1 MEAHHHVNGTDPGR
15 NSRGRRKKL
24 GILLLKTL
32 FAGGGGEC
40 GCVGGGRERKTLC
53 VLCASN
59 NVCANLWQRVTSTCS
74 FVLYFIFII
83 FFAGK
88 KQEAIGKET
97 SVLCSV
103 FHGMFTFF
111 YSFITFLMQCTNRK
125 EKILVSYI
133 WEHPFLGQS
142 QASINPSIDNL
153 CNSDFSGP
161 NLDQICSTLCDAQ
174 TQKGQQLNRFYIRQI
189 KQNVVLYESFLWL
202 MIQVRILE
210 YQGKL
215 DLSGP
220 TFLKCP
226 SIF

>member
-1 MEAHHHVNGTDPGR
+1 MYKPLTKGNINLFFCSLHHFYYIFCWKK
-15 NSRGRRKKL
+15 SRKPLVKK
-24 GILLLKTL
+24 
-32 FAGGGGEC
+32 FPF
-40 GCVGGGRERKTLC
+40 C
-53 VLCASN
+53 VLSFM
-59 NVCANLWQRVTSTCS
+59 VCLR
-74 FVLYFIFII
+74 FVFLSSHFLCN
-83 FFAGK
+83 ARTGK
-88 KQEAIGKET
+88 K
-97 SVLCSV
+97 
-103 FHGMFTFF
+103 
-111 YSFITFLMQCTNRK
+111 
-125 EKILVSYI
+125 KILVSYI

-220 TFLKCP
+220 IFLKCP
-226 SIF
+226 SII